1 MNLLDRLKL
10 LVQSS
15 VNDAIHNTVDG
26 LRGDNRSGSELRRIN
41 SARGTDA
48 EKLLKQADQSLRK
61 LGEDLSTNLA
71 REKKAI
77 QELNAARTKAA
88 QSDAEVDDALAQNQN
103 EEARSKLIQAKHL
116 SAEATA
122 AEQQVQRYET
132 LTVRLKQDI
141 DVLEKYIRQAR
152 ARLNSTDEHTASAT
166 VGEQT
171 PADISMQHDE
181 QSNIDQTKQPFKDK
195 DNLADGNLVQD
206 TERMADLIKRLKD
219 KKEQS

>member
-41 SARGTDA
+41 STRSTDA
-48 EKLLKQADQSLRK
+48 EKLLKQADQRLRK

-71 REKKAI
+71 REQKAI
-77 QELNAARTKAA
+77 QELNAARAKAA
-88 QSDAEVDDALAQNQN
+88 QSDAEVDDALSRNQN
-103 EEARSKLIQAKHL
+103 DEAHGKLIQAKHL
-116 SAEATA
+116 SAKATA

-132 LTVRLKQDI
+132 LTARLKQDI
-141 DVLEKYIRQAR
+141 DLLEKYIQQAR

-171 PADISMQHDE
+171 PADMSMQHDE
-181 QSNIDQTKQPFKDK
+181 QSNIDQTKQPYKDK
-195 DNLADGNLVQD
+195 DNLADGNMVQD

>member
-171 PADISMQHDE
+171 PADMSMQHDE
-181 QSNIDQTKQPFKDK
+181 QSNIDQTKQPYKDK
-195 DNLADGNLVQD
+195 DNLADGNMVQD

>member
-171 PADISMQHDE
+171 PADMSMQHDE

-195 DNLADGNLVQD
+195 DNLADGNMVQD

>member
-152 ARLNSTDEHTASAT
+152 ARLNSTDEHTASVT

-171 PADISMQHDE
+171 PADMSMQHDE

-195 DNLADGNLVQD
+195 DNLADGNMVQD

>member
-48 EKLLKQADQSLRK
+48 AKLLKQADQSLRK

-152 ARLNSTDEHTASAT
+152 ARLNSTDEHTASVT

-171 PADISMQHDE
+171 PADMSMQHDE

-195 DNLADGNLVQD
+195 DNLADGNMVQD

>member
-152 ARLNSTDEHTASAT
+152 ARLSSART
-166 VGEQT
+166 RLRPGRHRRAVGA
-171 PADISMQHDE
+171 PPGRRA
-181 QSNIDQTKQPFKDK
+181 
-195 DNLADGNLVQD
+195 G
-206 TERMADLIKRLKD
+206 RRGW
-219 KKEQS
+219 

>member
-71 REKKAI
+71 REQKAI
-77 QELNAARTKAA
+77 QELNAARAKAA
-88 QSDAEVDDALAQNQN
+88 QSDAEVDDALSRNQN
-103 EEARSKLIQAKHL
+103 DEAHGKLIQAKHL
-116 SAEATA
+116 SAKATA

-152 ARLNSTDEHTASAT
+152 ARLNSTDEHTASVT

-171 PADISMQHDE
+171 PADMSMQHDE

-195 DNLADGNLVQD
+195 DNLADGNMVQD